1 MLMFVS
7 PLGGNRDHHHLGMKS
22 VGFHGFREFVI
33 PKWNLWISDKWGT
46 TAWLTPKVFF
56 CPNITQSSPNIV
68 GLFFAFTTWAK
79 NMFALRISNMA
90 GWKIP
95 KSIYPLVNIQKTM
108 VLWNITMLSMDKST
122 IFMGLFQWQT
132 VSLPEGILYIY
143 PWFIH
148 GCWLC
153 SIIFHYWP
161 LLTIGISIYGWFPRS
176 SSSAIPS
183 EPAAAQKLQWL
194 RCQQRWRQ
202 RQRRVCRRQREV

>member
-1 MLMFVS
+1 
-7 PLGGNRDHHHLGMKS
+7 
-22 VGFHGFREFVI
+22 
-33 PKWNLWISDKWGT
+33 
-46 TAWLTPKVFF
+46 
-56 CPNITQSSPNIV
+56 
-68 GLFFAFTTWAK
+68 
-79 NMFALRISNMA
+79 
-90 GWKIP
+90 
-95 KSIYPLVNIQKTM
+95 
-108 VLWNITMLSMDKST
+108 MDKST

>member
-1 MLMFVS
+1 MDIWQMGDYSLANAKGIFLPQYYPIISKHRRFILCIYHMSQKHVC
-7 PLGGNRDHHHLGMKS
+7 PPDIK
-22 VGFHGFREFVI
+22 HG
-33 PKWNLWISDKWGT
+33 
-46 TAWLTPKVFF
+46 WLE
-56 CPNITQSSPNIV
+56 NS
-68 GLFFAFTTWAK
+68 
-79 NMFALRISNMA
+79 
-90 GWKIP
+90 P